1 MKNKKTTT
9 KKDDTEVKDAP
20 VVSIVKVMAEAKP
33 IENEIAIFRASAD
46 SLVIKSQKDYEGASD
61 FLDKVNTKKKS
72 ADTMR
77 KFFVEPLNHQVNNI
91 NALFM
96 PQIKEAGLIVDLIK
110 GKMATFFKEEEA
122 KRIAEQ
128 KRLDD
133 IRDKANAKREADGKE
148 IIAEPVREVAMPT
161 KTVATGSSKA
171 QVRKFWNHEIEHLD
185 QLPEEIKKAIIGEA
199 WNKGIAKSVIQKFVD
214 AGVRE
219 MTGVRIF
226 EDARI
231 ATGNVRQY

>member
-1 MKNKKTTT
+1 MVNKKTT
-9 KKDDTEVKDAP
+9 KKDAVTEDAP

-33 IENEIAIFRASAD
+33 IETEIAVFRASAD
-46 SLVIKSQKDYEGASD
+46 SLVIKSQQDYEGASD
-61 FLDKVNTKKKS
+61 FLDRVNSKKKS

-77 KFFVEPLNHQVNNI
+77 KFFVEPLNHQVDNI

-96 PQIKEAGLIVDLIK
+96 PQVKEADAIVQVIK
-110 GKMATFFKEEEA
+110 GKMAVFFNEEEA
-122 KRIAEQ
+122 KRVAEQ
-128 KRLDD
+128 KRLDK
-133 IRDKANAKREADGKE
+133 IRDDANKKREAEGKE
-148 IIAEPVREVAMPT
+148 MIAEPVREVAMPT

-171 QVRKFWNHEIEHLD
+171 QVRKVWTHEIEHLD

-199 WNKGIAKSVIQKFVD
+199 WSKGIAKSVVQKFVD

-219 MTGVRIF
+219 MKGVRIF
-226 EDARI
+226 EETRI